1 MESEYKINAYE
12 KNQITLYAVQG
23 ECESRTV
30 IFNIIEKS
38 GIVISTSNANVN
50 DKMLDLT
57 GYTADL
63 FAIYNQE
70 MIASCQGDITN
81 ATKGQVKFTLTADF
95 MSMSGKLT
103 CVIMLKKG
111 STNLRIVGITLD
123 VQPVMI
129 DPTKENTIKIYKNT
143 AYSTGVQ
150 IYDNGEVYILGNT
163 ESLIFTLK
171 NGDTDILQKTLTSAD
186 YDTLAARVP
195 QAEAI
200 AQAGDWMDRGQE
212 YYYQL
217 LLHEWMNSALYG
229 MPVIAC
235 PGNHEYT
242 KSIPKELSSVWHKAF
257 TVPLNG
263 PATVPG
269 VSYYV
274 DFPHLRFIVLDTN
287 PLDDAP
293 SRAVSRQRT
302 FQPAHLCCVPSHLRR
317 GRPCHCRT

>member
-1 MESEYKINAYE
+1 MESEYNVYAYE
-12 KNQITLYAVQG
+12 KNQVTLYAVQG
-23 ECESRTV
+23 ESESRTE

-38 GIVISTSNANVN
+38 GVVISTSNANVTN
-50 DKMLDLT
+50 KMLDLT

-63 FAIYNQE
+63 FAVYNQE

-95 MSMSGKLT
+95 MSVSGKLT

-171 NGDTDILQKTLTSAD
+171 NGDTDILQKTLTSCD
-186 YDTLAARVP
+186 YDEDTNAYILSLTSSETNISV
-195 QAEAI
+195 
-200 AQAGDWMDRGQE
+200 GT
-212 YYYQL
+212 YYYNIKL
-217 LLHEWMNSALYG
+217 RRADSELE
-229 MPVIAC
+229 PVI
-235 PGNHEYT
+235 P
-242 KSIPKELSSVWHKAF
+242 KSE
-257 TVPLNG
+257 
-263 PATVPG
+263 
-269 VSYYV
+269 
-274 DFPHLRFIVLDTN
+274 FIITE
-287 PLDDAP
+287 
-293 SRAVSRQRT
+293 
-302 FQPAHLCCVPSHLRR
+302 
-317 GRPCHCRT
+317 G

>member
-150 IYDNGEVYILGNT
+150 IYDNGEIYILGNT

-171 NGDTDILQKTLTSAD
+171 NGDTNILQKTLTSSDHDENTNA
-186 YDTLAARVP
+186 YILSLTSSETNISV
-195 QAEAI
+195 
-200 AQAGDWMDRGQE
+200 GT
-212 YYYQL
+212 YYYNIKLQRADSEL
-217 LLHEWMNSALYG
+217 E
-229 MPVIAC
+229 PVI
-235 PGNHEYT
+235 P
-242 KSIPKELSSVWHKAF
+242 KSE
-257 TVPLNG
+257 
-263 PATVPG
+263 
-269 VSYYV
+269 
-274 DFPHLRFIVLDTN
+274 FIITE
-287 PLDDAP
+287 
-293 SRAVSRQRT
+293 
-302 FQPAHLCCVPSHLRR
+302 
-317 GRPCHCRT
+317 G